1 MTSPSTRRRSLEST
15 MSLIQ
20 GVLEGNKEEDE
31 QITNPPNRVA
41 GSSAKYQGWGGAAG
55 SGR

>member
-1 MTSPSTRRRSLEST
+1 